1 MAEIRRIGLDEVAR
15 HFEELEDP
23 RSTVNRQHPL
33 VSVVVIALMA
43 VLAGADGPTAIA
55 KWAALKEEFLLEAL
69 DLPNGIPRKDVFR
82 RVLVLLKPTAFQARF
97 ANWLQSLRA
106 TAAEATG
113 VEQPVLAIDGK
124 TARRSHDRGK
134 GLGALHSVSVWASEF
149 GLSLGQVACAEK
161 SNEITAIP
169 ELLKLVDITG
179 ALITIDAMGT
189 QKAIAEKIIDGEADY
204 VLALKGNHET
214 WHQAVIDYIDEQS
227 ENDFATVTARR
238 HVTEETGHGRQETR
252 SYIQMPVPQ
261 NLPGLELWKGLKSIG
276 MVVSECL
283 RDGKETVEIRYY
295 ISSLAVSVKRF
306 ATAIRSHWGI
316 ENSCHWSLDVTYRE
330 DESRIQNKH
339 MRENFAWLRRLTLS
353 LLKQHPGRES
363 VAMKRRSC
371 GWSDDFMME
380 VLIAQRFS
388 DAGPAYRHLRRDDG
402 PVKRTSGFLVATFW
416 SRNRGQL
423 LMAD

>member
-1 MAEIRRIGLDEVAR
+1 MADIHRIGLDEVVR

-23 RSTVNRQHPL
+23 RSTINRRHPL

-43 VLAGADGPTAIA
+43 VLAGASGPTAIA
-55 KWAALKEEFLLEAL
+55 KWAALKEEFLLETL
-69 DLPNGIPRKDVFR
+69 DLPNGIPCKDVFR
-82 RVLVLLKPTAFQARF
+82 RVLVLLKPNAFQACF
-97 ANWLQSLRA
+97 ANWLQSLRV
-106 TAAEATG
+106 TAAAATG
-113 VEQPVLAIDGK
+113 VEQPVLAVDGK
-124 TARRSHDRGK
+124 TARRSHDRSK

-214 WHQAVIDYIDEQS
+214 LHQAVIDYIDEQS

-252 SYIQMPVPQ
+252 SYIQMPVPRS
-261 NLPGLELWKGLKSIG
+261 LPGLELWKGLKSIG

-283 RDGKETVEIRYY
+283 RNGKEAVEIRYY

-306 ATAIRSHWGI
+306 ANAIRSHWGI

-330 DESRIQNKH
+330 DESRIQNKN

-371 GWSDDFMME
+371 GWSDDFMLE
-380 VLIAQRFS
+380 VLTGAAI
-388 DAGPAYRHLRRDDG
+388 
-402 PVKRTSGFLVATFW
+402 
-416 SRNRGQL
+416 
-423 LMAD
+423 